1 MNLYRL
7 NTDLE
12 GRNSIKIPDI
22 EDDNDEMDM
31 IENNEEKNW
40 IGLDEINAH
49 ERDRMIVKN
58 EEKHIYYVN
67 GVPMKCSVTGF
78 KSFFF
83 HPFDDDGL
91 IRTMFRNSKTVG
103 KHFKSKYG
111 NSNYENMTHSGILK
125 YWSSVSTEGTRFH
138 LMMEY
143 LLNIHQD
150 MITKF
155 SVNEIMEECVK
166 ISNSKG
172 IIPDMKRIKL
182 ISQFLVSF
190 FKKGWKP
197 YRVEWKIYDEEY
209 GIAGTID
216 AVFTKNIKDKTEY
229 MIIDWKTVVAT
240 TNKDSSS
247 YYCYR
252 PFENMKASKM
262 NEYLIQLN
270 LYAHILKTR
279 YDITVKNL
287 MAIMISPHNIKD
299 YVLEVIDMMPALK
312 IYKNNI
318 NFYDD
323 ILKWKTLE
331 PGSQTAYPF
340 LPEPFF
346 LKENEEETRNLN
358 LLNI

>member
-7 NTDLE
+7 NADLE
-12 GRNSIKIPDI
+12 GRNIAKITDI
-22 EDDNDEMDM
+22 PDDNDEMDM
-31 IENNEEKNW
+31 NEIEEERKW
-40 IGLDEINAH
+40 IPLDQINAH
-49 ERDRMIVKN
+49 GRDMAIVKN
-58 EEKHIYYVN
+58 EEKHVYYVN
-67 GVPMKCSVTGF
+67 GTAMKCSATGF

-83 HPFDDDGL
+83 PPFDDDGL
-91 IRTMFRNSKTVG
+91 IRMMFRNSKTDG
-103 KHFKSKYG
+103 KYYKSKYG
-111 NSNYENMTHSGILK
+111 NSNYENMTHSDILK
-125 YWSSVSTEGTRFH
+125 YWSSTSGEGTRFH

-150 MITKF
+150 MLSKF
-155 SVNEIMEECVK
+155 NANEIAEECVK
-166 ISNSKG
+166 IANSKG
-172 IIPDMKRIKL
+172 IMPDMKRIKL
-182 ISQFLVSF
+182 ISQFLVTF

-216 AVFTKNIKDKTEY
+216 AVFSKTIKDKTEF

-247 YYCYR
+247 YKCYH

-279 YDITVKNL
+279 YDINVKNL
-287 MAIMISPHNIKD
+287 MAIMISPQNIKD
-299 YVLEVIDMMPALK
+299 YVLDVIDMVPALK

-323 ILKWKTLE
+323 IIKWKTLD
-331 PGSQTAYPF
+331 PGSQTSYPF

-346 LKENEEETRNLN
+346 SKENDQESKNINLS
-358 LLNI
+358 NI